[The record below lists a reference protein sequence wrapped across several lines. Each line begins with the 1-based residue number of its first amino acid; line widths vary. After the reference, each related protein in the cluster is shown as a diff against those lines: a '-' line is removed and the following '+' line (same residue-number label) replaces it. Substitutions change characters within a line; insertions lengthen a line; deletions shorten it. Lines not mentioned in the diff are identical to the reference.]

1 MRHIEAVTVA
11 RAVTTGDKIDPAG
24 SVFLQVWAA
33 VMAWILL
40 GAFGKE

>member
-1 MRHIEAVTVA
+1 MRHVNRVTVA
-11 RAVTTGDKIDPAG
+11 RAVATEDKMDPAG
-24 SVFLQVWAA
+24 AVFLQVWAA